1 MDGLLNHLPVCGK
14 KFQESFPFQQK
25 QNTKVK
31 DAFSANSRMLAFR
44 LTCKITQRWGCSDR
58 YKGGFIYPV
67 PRGPLSHNPSMV
79 FYLSKEEERK
89 EDVNNAG
96 FKILKNSG
104 LQNVLWRMRCIQHI
118 LLGLKDTH
126 NQSFPKWY
134 EVASQ
139 WGKSSQLGGSK
150 GYFYLF
156 IDTFTVRFIKTCR
169 SDGQCIVLLET

>member
-1 MDGLLNHLPVCGK
+1 MAFTVKAQSVFIKFAPLTNCNLCWRYWSWRVQRVGRFKSKNCFTNVALKLPCGVSDLWPLSSMDGLLNHLPICGK

-96 FKILKNSG
+96 FKTL
-104 LQNVLWRMRCIQHI
+104 
-118 LLGLKDTH
+118 
-126 NQSFPKWY
+126 
-134 EVASQ
+134 
-139 WGKSSQLGGSK
+139 
-150 GYFYLF
+150 
-156 IDTFTVRFIKTCR
+156 
-169 SDGQCIVLLET
+169 